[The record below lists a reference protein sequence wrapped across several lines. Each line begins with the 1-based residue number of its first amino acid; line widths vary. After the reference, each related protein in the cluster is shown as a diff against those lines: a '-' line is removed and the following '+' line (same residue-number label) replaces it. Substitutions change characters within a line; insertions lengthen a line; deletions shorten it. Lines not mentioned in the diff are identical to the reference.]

1 MASKKNKPTGFN
13 LAGSSGKY
21 GFRTVP
27 NESVPWRLQ
36 SADGT
41 YFGDVSYGAYKAV
54 EGGTLDSYQ
63 AKNDAEKNAIAE
75 FRKHPGI
82 TLKAQDGTEIGKI
95 SYDAYRAFTDNK
107 IESYTPHSDAE
118 KNVISNFKSYL
129 EGVAKE
135 ERINSN
141 PVFKRYNIDPADF
154 DYDDL
159 IKWAGEHNHTMRVD
173 GSMRTYFTP
182 NYKGGFL
189 GIGGKKLST
198 DQEDEDMEV
207 LYQLAQNNTRYQL
220 SQQDLGALMSG
231 IVGMGDG
238 ISFGAISKL
247 SDWSAK
253 KQYEDAGLDSET
265 FVSPTQTW
273 ANTVSEHKI
282 SNIVGDI
289 GGSLITFKAA
299 GTLVEAGL
307 MKIPKYASLATEA
320 ANGVKKAQK
329 AKNLIDTAATVSSTT
344 AIGSAIQQD
353 WKNTEWYKSVGNV
366 LLDTTVSTLGAYVGG
381 KLSSVVGERLG
392 YVLQNKTNLSAAAI
406 KGLVSG
412 TNALT
417 FSGTAVGLSEMKN
430 ALQAAANNTEY
441 KPDVESIVTNMAV
454 LAIYSGLKSYVD
466 TKRLS
471 GGTPVVEEKF
481 EYFTEEDMSSPD
493 ALKKKMRQ
501 YTKEYHPDK
510 FHGAGEEAVANAT
523 QKMQAINAEYE
534 RAKNKVA
541 FNIMS
546 EMQKAQSDDTS
557 SAKTTSEKA
566 KATNTAVAKAV
577 EFLNDAYATDSTTA
591 SVASSQTMTKANV
604 TPTPTDNVGVGAT
617 MPPVVAEATP
627 AVKNTNDFTD
637 ELSEVA
643 SAGAVAKYAPESASA
658 DVVSLENKLINVG
671 ASDVDRQK
679 VVETAIAVESTLVGT
694 DKSLKDVLADTTNIT
709 GSAVTAFKQSVGA
722 PKNYWSLFNTNLKT
736 IAALQ
741 PKENFIADYA
751 NTFAETLQ
759 STDSVMSRAVVDS
772 GIDVASAVSQYA
784 LMGNVPEE
792 VKNETVLSGLSK
804 AFTAIT
810 DPVLNQIDTAHIA
823 IYGDAR
829 TQEPTPEMPAETQT
843 APTEV
848 QPATTNA
855 LPQKKRNV
863 SLSQVGDFYEAYG
876 EDATALAEQLDL
888 TPTTKTV
895 NGVSVPVVNFPVSS
909 LTDYQQ
915 KTGYEFSVASIM
927 ERNPL
932 SNQEKK
938 VFSYDKDGKIRFK
951 QKDINYEN
959 SKYRDDTFNVMVQGK
974 GEIETLQGGIVGK
987 YGVHGKNN
995 GYIGVT
1001 LLSSGMDIAAFKT
1014 DEEAIAFATYANRTI
1029 PFNDVSYVRNG
1040 EGVLTIDATPEFMQ
1054 YGEHIKALKESKAYV
1069 QVVADAT
1076 TSTET
1081 VISTDVDSEENA
1093 KTDVSVAV
1101 DDGVVTTDNA
1111 VVLDST
1117 PALTAEVAESTKTEV
1132 GASEAVADDKV
1143 VAEKKKSVKTKNKSK
1158 TTLTKSDISYLATG
1172 EDKTYSA
1179 VIDGKPFVSNGFGIF
1194 AVDNQTLNAINEQT
1208 DSVDATRSDM
1218 LAKAV
1223 NKTVSGEYVA
1233 DVEEHKEEVRYKR
1246 DKNTNEILTHKKTG
1260 KELVAEK
1267 AIVCLID
1274 ETPVVYNARSFDIL
1288 NKISTSLKAYGQMPL
1303 PTLVGF
1309 DADGNF
1315 TGMVLPKRST
1325 DGQRVL
1331 GPFPGYEIHSVVDF
1345 DGKLYVYG
1353 SKGEVVEKKTN
1364 GAIQYAPKNSSN
1376 NKAVEKENSKPD
1388 TEPKKADL
1396 KKGVK
1401 SDTIKTDEKIAPED
1415 ATPKNLLSD
1424 YTKDMKPMQ
1433 KGKVEKTLNSIYK
1446 TKEYG
1451 ALTYAEFME
1460 RNISDGKQL
1469 TVRRDLKPKVR
1480 NEHNEFSYSK
1490 GLEASYNKHI
1500 ANYRSKGINRFDLT
1514 IEAKDLKDGVGA
1526 GKNIKAV
1533 DPELYYHLTG
1543 DESALPENSYDKT
1556 YCVMQDGNTFY
1567 SVPKTA
1573 YDYGLWLQKQADTD
1587 EASFSLENVIEE
1599 EKDLIA
1605 IHNISPEKLK
1615 STIELGGL
1623 PMPSIAVTR
1632 ANELF
1637 SKFGTISILF
1647 NKDTID
1653 PKNKR
1658 NKVYSGDA
1666 YTPTFPQIDY
1676 RASND
1681 VLKQVRDKV
1690 YSLVG
1695 GSSVA
1700 DELDHLHL
1708 DTDNVQHTLGRY
1720 DGDVVQGFADNATL
1734 KYAFL
1739 KDRKVDVNLPTKEK
1753 PLYRYGEVPNRD
1765 VVAFAHR
1772 LTNGL
1777 QSANELLG
1785 LNSRDLMANTELK
1798 DAIAQVLNDGVV
1810 ANVDK
1815 NSDRYQALLDNPLYK
1830 ADELDLST
1838 VLGMLEAA
1846 QRYFSGGSQLTTTI
1860 DSHNATKML
1869 NEYLK
1874 SNNLESDY
1882 HAWIRQLFDGVVA
1895 QKGIRNNLDTFTPS
1909 GNRRSFNA
1917 LHHELN
1923 LENVVKA
1930 MRSGAKQGIS
1940 VFGGSIFG
1948 GSTIPYGSIA
1958 EIKNNKNRLKAIDA
1972 ETYDNQRKEFS
1983 DRFYDIARKYVI
1995 HSDGVWGAQEVLVE
2009 AVVKCKTKDG
2019 LKTYL
2024 QREGKGWARNFDEV
2038 TTDLI
2043 SLVND
2048 IRQMPTEYFEA
2059 KPERVVGFDEIVA
2072 FVVPDNLDAD
2082 LRSSIEDLGAEVVTY
2097 DHTDKSGN
2105 SRFDAIN
2112 SVEDVK
2118 FSTENRKGVSNDEKG
2133 RSDTLSRSVGWGV
2146 SKSAGKSSRGVS
2158 ETASGIEESS
2168 RQGTDTESSRRIYA
2182 ENVRAVQGTEVRQ
2195 QGPFQCEFIN
2205 PEHYTDEMKA
2215 IEQTNKERGIKNTYF
2230 FFGDGKV
2237 AFKNKVIFRG
2247 AIAKGDI
2254 YIRCDHPKYSPAQIN
2269 RHEYVHHKYKTEDVT
2284 KVRNYIN
2291 KHLTNAEKEHI
2302 INVMYARYALV
2313 CKGDVDLIFQEFVC
2327 DVLAD
2332 MNDYGVVFK
2341 DIADAYW
2348 SDNTDLIDSYTAADY
2363 AESIDAGGVAFSSK
2377 EYADTFYSQMAKVI
2391 DAIKQEKIGAAS
2403 VVSYLKGR
2411 GVKDEEIKWSGIE
2424 DWLSGKKSVTKAELQ
2439 EFVAGSMLQIEEQE
2453 LGETIKYTDEQKARL
2468 DSIEAETHKMWDEVH
2483 ELWGKL
2489 FVGEDIYDLILTYN
2503 NTYYLAQKIEKMLDK
2518 KGLLGTAEG
2527 SRLLQLVQDINM
2539 MEIMVDDIVKSAKE
2553 NGQLAKWS
2561 DYKLDGGENYREIT
2575 FKMPNSTYANQAMRT
2590 HWGYGAEG
2598 VIAHA
2603 RIQDFLT
2610 DGKKML
2616 FIEEIQSDWHNE
2628 GNSRGYE
2635 SKLSPNEQK
2644 TVMDLNDKRTQK
2656 FNELSDVLEEIR
2668 ITAENAEKQNLDA
2681 HQQVELTASL
2691 WEKAHKLRDEERAL
2705 KAEVEKIEGTG
2716 NVPDAPFRSTYHE
2729 FVLKNLLRIAA
2740 EQGYDTIGWTT
2751 GKTQEERWSSNYA
2764 EAYRIEYDQEIP
2776 KFLNKYGKKW
2786 GAKVGRAQIGKVDG
2800 GWYEVDGTAIWAM
2813 PITDDM
2819 RESVLYEGQPIYS
2832 LADKNTYDHTKP
2844 FSEQL
2849 DDWAKGL
2856 VPQNDSLTVGATPK
2870 VLQQIG
2876 FNPLPVTINQEHI
2889 DYAVNGTK
2897 DTDHYISKNVLA
2909 QLPQALEAP
2918 VAVIRSQSTP
2928 TRVVAILSLTNPQNG
2943 KQVIVPFEIDGSG
2956 RQNNIRIDT
2965 NAITTI
2971 FGKSNALVQM
2981 KNAIETDSNNDN
2993 KLFYWNKKEA
3003 VSLLQ
3008 RAGLQLSGGLPQDGF
3023 IHSIRD
3029 KGSKVKWK
3037 FNNVTETQQFKR
3049 WFGKSKIVNADGTP
3063 KVMYHGSDATFSVFD
3078 VNKAKASGYYGKGFY
3093 FTDSES
3099 HASTYGKLYPAY
3111 LSVQTPLE
3119 YGKNKISKNQTIAFL
3134 EAVAENE
3141 DYSIENYGTYDI
3153 SEIMSRITSTDAF
3166 SVIQDVNATAI
3177 GDMVEAVKLFNSINS
3192 TKFDGII
3199 TPTETIVFEPTQIK
3213 SATDN
3218 IGTFDSE
3225 NPDIYYSLDEDG
3237 EPDLFDIWKSKV
3249 DEFGAIPKG
3258 ENPARDIDVPEKIDK
3273 DKLVSR
3279 FARTMLEA
3287 GITPDTAV
3295 SEFEKRVL
3303 DGTMTHEVVTND
3315 AAREWAV
3322 NQIKYHGFEEA
3333 LNSWEVYT
3341 RDGNV
3346 GKKELALGMEL
3357 YNQCITNGD
3366 VTNAMK
3372 IAAELVA
3379 EATHAGQTL
3388 QATRMLKLMTPDG
3401 QLYYLE
3407 KSIQKMNEEFKK
3419 KIGDKYEDIELN
3431 EDLMEKFL
3439 TEKDAD
3445 KRDEIYDDI
3454 CQNIADQIPAT
3465 LLDKWNSWRYL
3476 AMLGN
3481 ARTHIRNIAGNAV
3494 FVPAIKLKNYI
3505 GAAIETAAKVDTEKR
3520 TKSLRKNKDAVDFAK
3535 KDFRKMQKVLQ
3546 GENAKYAVTS
3556 DIEGKRT
3563 IFKTKWLESLRNK
3576 NFEWLEKEDMWFLE
3590 KHYVDALAQIITA
3603 RKLDVNNI
3611 DEKTLDIARAYAVR
3625 EAQRA
3630 TYRDANSLAEAL
3642 NKLQKKAEHSDK
3654 KAIRATNLLI
3664 EGVMPFKKTP
3674 LNIAKQGVQYSP
3686 IGILSGIYKIA
3697 DKVKGG
3703 KAYSTTDIIDD
3714 FAKGLTGTAIMLL
3727 GTLLASLGIIS
3738 GGADDNKKKKEF
3750 DKMVGEQAFSLNI
3763 GDSSYTI
3770 DWMTPACLPLFTGVE
3785 LYELTKDDFK
3795 FADIVTALS
3804 SLTDPLL
3811 ELSVFSGISGAIE
3824 SAQYNDTNTL
3834 YAIGSDMTTSY
3845 LTQALPTIGGQ
3856 LSRIIDKN
3864 KREYYYTDKNSNL
3877 PKGLQN
3883 IMGQAASKI
3892 PFASY
3897 LFEPAID
3904 EWGREETYGNLFERA
3919 VENAV
3924 SPGYYAEKN
3933 YTAVDNEIKRLYES
3947 TGDASVLPV
3956 IQQKKYTE
3964 DKVDYPMTA
3973 EQYTEAKRIRGQKS
3987 FTLINNLIKS
3997 NKYKSMSDVEKAAA
4011 IAKCYREAGEYAKEQ
4026 MINKVKRNK

>member
-1 MASKKNKPTGFN
+1 MANWQESAKKSLDNRKNNTNNTSSATSAPAVVSAPKVIDAPKSTDTWQGKAQQSLNKRG
-13 LAGSSGKY
+13 Y
-21 GFRTVP
+21 VP
-27 NESVPWRLQ
+27 PENRMYSLKTN
-36 SADGT
+36 DGQD
-41 YFGDVSYGAYKAV
+41 FGIVSYGAYKAI
-54 EGGTLDSYQ
+54 ENNNLDSYTPKTAEEKASIDSFKAYAQ
-63 AKNDAEKNAIAE
+63 EQYEKQQEAEKQ
-75 FRKHPGI
+75 K
-82 TLKAQDGTEIGKI
+82 
-95 SYDAYRAFTDNK
+95 
-107 IESYTPHSDAE
+107 
-118 KNVISNFKSYL
+118 
-129 EGVAKE
+129 
-135 ERINSN
+135 RINSN
-141 PVFKRYNIDPADF
+141 PTFARYNIDPADF

-198 DQEDEDMEV
+198 DEEDADMEV
-207 LYQLAQNNTRYQL
+207 LYQTAMNNTRAELAQK
-220 SQQDLGALMSG
+220 DLGAFMSA
-231 IVGMGDG
+231 IVGFGDG
-238 ISFGAISKL
+238 MSFGAIPAL

-265 FVSPTQTW
+265 FVSPSQTY
-273 ANTVSEHKI
+273 AKTVSEHGI
-282 SNIVGDI
+282 SNAVGDI
-289 GGSLITFKAA
+289 GGSLVSLGAVGKVVGTATKGIKWLSSAPKWVQSAVNSGITFSAV
-299 GTLVEAGL
+299 G
-307 MKIPKYASLATEA
+307 ATETA
-320 ANGVKKAQK
+320 FDGGNAEEILRSAGI
-329 AKNLIDTAATVSSTT
+329 NL
-344 AIGSAIQQD
+344 
-353 WKNTEWYKSVGNV
+353 
-366 LLDTTVSTLGAYVGG
+366 VGG
-381 KLSSVVGERLG
+381 AVGGSLSSVVGSLG
-392 YVLQNKTNLSAAAI
+392 EKFLFS
-406 KGLVSG
+406 KGLQHKVIPEIIRNG
-412 TNALT
+412 LT
-417 FSGTAVGLSEMKN
+417 SMTYAGGNTAATYFLYPD
-430 ALQAAANNTEY
+430 EY
-441 KPDVESIVTNMAV
+441 KPSAEEMARDLATAFAFGSISSAINIAKTSSQNKKYLDSLNNKMAADYENMARANISNKSDIAGIRKFAKNVVGYSNAMEAYLTGKEYSATINGETYTFTPNKVRLVGQDKYVKSMLTDLQTIRNNANAV
-454 LAIYSGLKSYVD
+454 LNGV
-466 TKRLS
+466 
-471 GGTPVVEEKF
+471 GTPTTDLATTPGATPGATPTASVPPV
-481 EYFTEEDMSSPD
+481 SSASSSVP
-493 ALKKKMRQ
+493 A
-501 YTKEYHPDK
+501 TK
-510 FHGAGEEAVANAT
+510 EAVAPVNV
-523 QKMQAINAEYE
+523 AE
-534 RAKNKVA
+534 A
-541 FNIMS
+541 
-546 EMQKAQSDDTS
+546 
-557 SAKTTSEKA
+557 
-566 KATNTAVAKAV
+566 
-577 EFLNDAYATDSTTA
+577 
-591 SVASSQTMTKANV
+591 
-604 TPTPTDNVGVGAT
+604 TPTVPPVVST
-617 MPPVVAEATP
+617 PVVAEATP

-643 SAGAVAKYAPESASA
+643 SAGAVAKYAPEGASA

-741 PKENFIADYA
+741 PKENFIVDYA

-784 LMGNVPEE
+784 LTGDVPEE

-810 DPVLNQIDTAHIA
+810 EPVLSQIDTAHIA

-855 LPQKKRNV
+855 LPQEKRNV

-876 EDATALAEQLDL
+876 EDATALAEKLDL

-959 SKYRDDTFNVMVQGK
+959 SKYRDYTFNVMVQGK

-1029 PFNDVSYVRNG
+1029 PFNDVSYVRNV

-1054 YGEHIKALKESKAYV
+1054 YGEQIKALKESKAYV
-1069 QVVADAT
+1069 QTVADT
-1076 TSTET
+1076 TISTET
-1081 VISTDVDSEENA
+1081 VTSTDVDTEENS

-1101 DDGVVTTDNA
+1101 DGGVVTTDSTVA
-1111 VVLDST
+1111 LDST
-1117 PALTAEVAESTKTEV
+1117 PAITVDVAESTKNE
-1132 GASEAVADDKV
+1132 ARANEAVASDKV
-1143 VAEKKKSVKTKNKSK
+1143 VAEKKKLVKTKNKGK
-1158 TTLTKSDISYLATG
+1158 ATLTKSDISYLATG
-1172 EDKTYSA
+1172 EDKTYTA
-1179 VIDGKPFVSNGFGIF
+1179 VIGDKPFISNGFGIF

-1218 LAKAV
+1218 LAKVV

-1246 DKNTNEILTHKKTG
+1246 DKKTNEILTHKKTG

-1331 GPFPGYEIHSVVDF
+1331 GPFPGHEIQSVVDF
-1345 DGKLYVYG
+1345 GGKLYVYG

-1376 NKAVEKENSKPD
+1376 DKAVEKEKSKLD
-1388 TEPKKADL
+1388 TEPKKDDL

-1401 SDTIKTDEKIAPED
+1401 SDTIKTDEKTALED
-1415 ATPKNLLSD
+1415 ATPKTLLSD
-1424 YTKDMKPMQ
+1424 YTKGMKPMQ
-1433 KGKVEKTLNSIYK
+1433 KGKAEKTLNSIYR

-1451 ALTYAEFME
+1451 TLTYAEFME
-1460 RNISDGKQL
+1460 RNVSDGKQL
-1469 TVRRDLKPKVR
+1469 TVRRELKPKVR

-1500 ANYRSKGINRFDLT
+1500 ADYRAKGVNRFDLT

-1543 DESALPENSYDKT
+1543 DESVLPENSYDKT

-1573 YDYGLWLQKQADTD
+1573 YDYGLWLQKQADTE
-1587 EASFSLENVIEE
+1587 EASFSLESVIEE

-1632 ANELF
+1632 AKELF

-1695 GSSVA
+1695 GSGVA

-1720 DGDVVQGFADNATL
+1720 GGDVVQGFADNATL

-1739 KDRKVDVNLPTKEK
+1739 KDRKADVKLPTKEK

-1765 VVAFAHR
+1765 VVAFAHK

-1815 NSDRYQALLDNPLYK
+1815 NSDRYQALLENPLYK

-1860 DSHNATKML
+1860 DSHSATKVL

-1882 HAWIRQLFDGVVA
+1882 HTWIRQLFDGVVA

-2038 TTDLI
+2038 TDDLI

-2105 SRFDAIN
+2105 SRLDAIN
-2112 SVEDVK
+2112 SVEDIK

-2133 RSDTLSRSVGWGV
+2133 RSDTLSRSVGRGV

-2195 QGPFQCEFIN
+2195 QGLFQCEFIN

-2332 MNDYGVVFK
+2332 MNDYGVVFR

-2377 EYADTFYSQMAKVI
+2377 EYADTFYSQMAKVV

-2424 DWLSGKKSVTKAELQ
+2424 DWLSGKKSVTKAELLD
-2439 EFVAGSMLQIEEQE
+2439 FIKNSTLQIETTVLSDEN
-2453 LGETIKYTDEQKARL
+2453 INYTEDESKSLAE
-2468 DSIEAETHKMWDEVH
+2468 IEEITSEKWSEIATLWDEAFNEKFPLDVMLA
-2483 ELWGKL
+2483 ENPTAALGKKL
-2489 FVGEDIYDLILTYN
+2489 TEKISVNDNSGIPEKITNLAGEILTLN
-2503 NTYYLAQKIEKMLDK
+2503 NNRDFIVRRASARSKDVRPHWGQDSLKLA
-2518 KGLLGTAEG
+2518 GGT
-2527 SRLLQLVQDINM
+2527 
-2539 MEIMVDDIVKSAKE
+2539 
-2553 NGQLAKWS
+2553 
-2561 DYKLDGGENYREIT
+2561 NYRELL
-2575 FKMPNSTYANQAMRT
+2575 FKLPNSDYSNYAMDT
-2590 HWGYGAEG
+2590 HWKAPG
-2598 VIAHA
+2598 VLAHA
-2603 RIQDFLT
+2603 RVQDLNDA
-2610 DGKKML
+2610 DGDKVL
-2616 FIEEIQSDWHNE
+2616 FIEELQSDWHNE
-2628 GNSRGYE
+2628 GAKKGYRDKKLQNA
-2635 SKLSPNEQK
+2635 SKLKLGEFN
-2644 TVMDLNDKRTQK
+2644 NDSGIEPIAEVRDENGNLYAYIRKASSIRYAVDYANGTY
-2656 FNELSDVLEEIR
+2656 FGSYNNLVDAMNEL
-2668 ITAENAEKQNLDA
+2668 NQDA
-2681 HQQVELTASL
+2681 QGQEFT
-2691 WEKAHKLRDEERAL
+2691 
-2705 KAEVEKIEGTG
+2705 
-2716 NVPDAPFRSTYHE
+2716 VPDAPFRNTYHE
-2729 FVLKNLLRIAA
+2729 FVLKNLLRMAA
-2740 EQGYDTIGWTT
+2740 EQGYGKLAWTT
-2751 GKTQEERWSSNYA
+2751 GKMQEGRWSSDYA
-2764 EAYRIEYDQEIP
+2764 EAYRIEYDQNIP

-2786 GAKVGRAQIGKVDG
+2786 GAKVGRTKVYG
-2800 GWYEVDGTAIWAM
+2800 GWDAAGNAPYVPAIA
-2813 PITDDM
+2813 ITDDM

-2889 DYAVNGTK
+2889 DYAINGTK

-3008 RAGLQLSGGLPQDGF
+3008 RAGLHLSGGLPQDGF

-3063 KVMYHGSDATFSVFD
+3063 RVMYHGSDATFSVFD

-3111 LSVQTPLE
+3111 LSVQMPLE
-3119 YGKNKISKNQTIAFL
+3119 YGKNKISKNQIIAFL

-3213 SATDN
+3213 SATNN

-3407 KSIQKMNEEFKK
+3407 KSIQKMNDEFKK

-3505 GAAIETAAKVDTEKR
+3505 GAAIETAAKVDAEKR
-3520 TKSLRKNKDAVDFAK
+3520 TKSLHKNKDAVDFAK

-3686 IGILSGIYKIA
+3686 IGILSGIYKIT

-3964 DKVDYPMTA
+3964 AKVDYPMTA

-3987 FTLINNLIKS
+3987 FALINNLIKS

-4026 MINKVKRNK
+4026 MIIKVKRNK